1 MFFVSNDGQL
11 INTLFDQTVSQYRQQ
26 LGYEQLSEPSPLAA
40 TLEEAGAEARLG
52 AGAGDITPLPHPKT
66 PNELTASST
75 GYETVSLAENNL
87 TSTKRKMNFSDPY
100 HVQACSE
107 VMKNQPLPNI
117 PNYKPGPACANCIAS
132 CWNQEFKVAV
142 CKIYNTPILSSYICD
157 EYVSFEDVLGEEV
170 EEENEVEAEESA
182 EEFSAQPADPDLY
195 QRVFQKALNREGF
208 SSVDQETYAAT
219 LYELAYASKYG
230 KAKKAYTNV
239 AKKKPMRYSNYKSK
253 KKTMAQIMKSR
264 KGKANY

>member
-1 MFFVSNDGQL
+1 MSNDGQL
-11 INTLFDQTVSQYRQQ
+11 INTLFDQTVNQYRQQ
-26 LGYEQLSEPSPLAA
+26 LGYEQLSDPSPLAA
-40 TLEEAGAEARLG
+40 TLEEAGAEVRP
-52 AGAGDITPLPHPKT
+52 GAGDITPLPHPKT
-66 PNELTASST
+66 PNEITASST
-75 GYETVSLAENNL
+75 GYETVSLAENKL
-87 TSTKRKMNFSDPY
+87 ISTERKMNFSDPY
-100 HVQACSE
+100 YVQACSE

-117 PNYKPGPACANCIAS
+117 PNYRPGPACANCIAS
-132 CWNQEFKVAV
+132 SWNQEFKVAV

-157 EYVSFEDVLGEEV
+157 EYTSFEDVLEEEV
-170 EEENEVEAEESA
+170 EEEGGELQEEVTESM

-195 QRVFQKALNREGF
+195 QRVLQKAVSREGF
-208 SSVDQETYAAT
+208 STVDQEAYAAT

-239 AKKKPMRYSNYKSK
+239 AKKKPMRYSSYKSK